1 MKKADLKNIILEA
14 YQEVLLESLIT
25 DLYEDEEEETST
37 EEEPV
42 PEEEPEPDAPKET
55 VLEDSTDIILNKF
68 PTVKAAIIKL
78 QTEDFKE
85 FITTVDW
92 VSPRPSSFRINLKN
106 GQDYILKWTGTG
118 FEAQIQGKRYY
129 IDKITDYQQ
138 ALDKLAV
145 LYKEG
150 PMKGAGEGDPAS
162 AEDIGSAD
170 TGGGDF
176 PGEEGGGST
185 DTGSETPASGGEE
198 GGGEDLSAAPVDFED
213 GESPEA

>member
-1 MKKADLKNIILEA
+1 MKKADLKRTILEA

-37 EEEPV
+37 EEPE

-55 VLEDSTDIILNKF
+55 VLEDSTDRILNKF

-150 PMKGAGEGDPAS
+150 PMKGAGEEDVAS

-170 TGGGDF
+170 TSGASEF
-176 PGEEGGGST
+176 PGDDGGSSSD
-185 DTGSETPASGGEE
+185 DTGSDTPDS
-198 GGGEDLSAAPVDFED
+198 GGEDLSSEPVDFEA
-213 GESPEA
+213 GEEPEA